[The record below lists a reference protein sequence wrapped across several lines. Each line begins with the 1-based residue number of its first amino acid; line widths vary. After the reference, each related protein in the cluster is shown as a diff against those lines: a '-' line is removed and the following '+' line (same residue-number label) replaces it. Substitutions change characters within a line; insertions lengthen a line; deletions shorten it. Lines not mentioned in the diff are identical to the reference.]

1 MDLSGLS
8 DDQLLQLIQSAMAET
23 KRRGEAIIYAANQS
37 VNDAAQELRTKAA
50 AAAVG
55 QTTATTGGSNN
66 LAGEKAAL
74 VYALIESDF
83 FASYRHDQFAIN
95 IWEKRGE
102 MRVYIQQSFIDDPW
116 KFTYFHTG
124 NTWSRAGTMDSA
136 DKSTATALIPFCQAI
151 CDRHLPG
158 FKCYSNDY
166 KKATPDPQSLAFYR
180 QAINKTKVSI

>member
-8 DDQLLQLIQSAMAET
+8 DDQLLQLIKSAMSET
-23 KRRGEAIIYAANQS
+23 TRRGEAIIYAADRF

-50 AAAVG
+50 KASAAG
-55 QTTATTGGSNN
+55 QTTVATGCSND
-66 LAGEKAAL
+66 LAEKAAL

-83 FASYRHDQFAIN
+83 FAAYHHDQFAIN
-95 IWEKRGE
+95 MWEKRGE
-102 MRVYIQQSFIDDPW
+102 LRVYIQQSFIDDPW

-151 CDRHLPG
+151 CKRHLPG

-166 KKATPDPQSLAFYR
+166 KKATPDPQALAFYR

>member
-50 AAAVG
+50 KAAAG
-55 QTTATTGGSNN
+55 QTTVATGSSNN
-66 LAGEKAAL
+66 LAAEKAAL

-95 IWEKRGE
+95 VWEKRGE

-124 NTWSRAGTMDSA
+124 NTWSRAGTIDSA
-136 DKSTATALIPFCQAI
+136 DKSTATALIPLCQAI

-166 KKATPDPQSLAFYR
+166 QKATPDPQALAFYR
-180 QAINKTKVSI
+180 QVINKVKVNI